1 MAVVEALPVRSE
13 TFTVGHVDE
22 YTETISKV
30 RCMVTMA
37 IGCLKE
43 LSAQAVDKYKAPG
56 MRFLI
61 GEILSCLGHAKVA
74 TNIDP
79 KKLNFKQL

>member
-1 MAVVEALPVRSE
+1 MATIEAFAPRSE
-13 TFTVGHVDE
+13 SFRLGPVDE
-22 YTETISKV
+22 YGDTIREV
-30 RCMVTMA
+30 RGMITMA

-43 LSAQAVDKYKAPG
+43 LSAQAVAKYKAPG

-61 GEILSCLGHAKVA
+61 GEILSCLGQAKIA
-74 TNIDP
+74 TGIDP